1 MFSAQANDSY
11 AYERSICQ
19 DERKIKVIR
28 AYYGRKKAFKCGFGL
43 DTNCEAKGSEAKIK
57 EACDGKNTCKLHAS
71 NDVFGNLV
79 QRGLPSTFKSNTSVP
94 KMKVIIAARHSKH
107 FNKCQII

>member
-1 MFSAQANDSY
+1 MAGNPSHNEIYLLFLDSY

-43 DTNCEAKGSEAKIK
+43 DTNCEAKGSEGGQFLLSLPFRQPILVVRRSELFAFNF
-57 EACDGKNTCKLHAS
+57 APHFATLTSAS
-71 NDVFGNLV
+71 RASL
-79 QRGLPSTFKSNTSVP
+79 
-94 KMKVIIAARHSKH
+94 MKGG
-107 FNKCQII
+107 

>member
-1 MFSAQANDSY
+1 MAGNPSHNEIYLLFLDSY

-43 DTNCEAKGSEAKIK
+43 DTNCEAKGSEAK
-57 EACDGKNTCKLHAS
+57 
-71 NDVFGNLV
+71 
-79 QRGLPSTFKSNTSVP
+79 
-94 KMKVIIAARHSKH
+94 VIFYCLTRTLFFFRLILSYLLRRD
-107 FNKCQII
+107 FW

>member
-1 MFSAQANDSY
+1 SY
-11 AYERSICQ
+11 TYERSICQ
-19 DERKIKVIR
+19 NERETITCYGRRKIKIIL

-71 NDVFGNLV
+71 NDVFGNPCPTWSSKYIQV
-79 QRGLPSTFKSNTSVP
+79 KYQCAGLK
-94 KMKVIIAARHSKH
+94 
-107 FNKCQII
+107 

>member
-1 MFSAQANDSY
+1 MAGNPSHNEIYLLFLDSY

-43 DTNCEAKGSEAKIK
+43 DTNCEAKGSVA
-57 EACDGKNTCKLHAS
+57 
-71 NDVFGNLV
+71 
-79 QRGLPSTFKSNTSVP
+79 
-94 KMKVIIAARHSKH
+94 KVIFYCLTRTLFFFWLILSYLLRRD
-107 FNKCQII
+107 FW